1 MGNSHIDTPK
11 NTYAMLIIT
20 NRTSDNLININSK
33 EYNMNDEKLI
43 QKCTASDKLNITN
56 GKNTLDID
64 LKKNH
69 MYMIE
74 IRDNGIV
81 YEYKLL
87 EVKFSNIEN
96 LVEIIQAYKNW
107 MKIRIKYPNKNSLS
121 IVSL

>member
-1 MGNSHIDTPK
+1 MPK
-11 NTYAMLIIT
+11 IV
-20 NRTSDNLININSK
+20 SK
-33 EYNMNDEKLI
+33 LGV
-43 QKCTASDKLNITN
+43 SR
-56 GKNTLDID
+56 DID